1 MDYKKLT
8 SVKEDLENDYSYAK
22 NKVQELEDTVKNH
35 PAKFE
40 IKGDLNQQRDN
51 IINDINSVD
60 KKITSLKE
68 DNTFILENLK
78 NKNISNDRVLTFLKK
93 ENTIQRNPIKKF
105 FRIPKNPK
113 ELRKKD
119 IAALT
124 KRLDEIYI
132 PLIQK
137 NEIKKDRLIN
147 QSFFINHS
155 INLQEQKNKL
165 KDIKSELELTNNKLG
180 TKQNQI
186 KSVLDSVIDLDFEKA
201 KEKIKDSKISFK
213 DVLSFIK
220 QLISG
225 KETEIIVD
233 PLYKKKLKDLEKK
246 IETTREVKI
255 EEKGKVIINEKDLAK
270 EIDSHLKTMPKN
282 AIKVDFLK
290 DYDAKIVRGS
300 IAASINQDREYS
312 DFIEAQYHSTYGEE
326 KAGLGKTLEQVK
338 EKIEKLEILKT
349 QFSNVLE
356 EKVNLDLNNNGIEDR
371 FENDLN
377 KNGIEDR
384 FENDLNNNGI
394 DDNLEID
401 KQIEEKKEAIKSVT
415 GTEYE
420 HNTYRLHE
428 EIEALE
434 ALKNQNIETQIAP
447 INVINDV
454 LNTQE
459 DKINIEKLP
468 LKDFEKLG
476 ISENDLYKKLSP
488 QDISEL
494 LKMGKTEL
502 LTLEIKKDGISFD
515 VDAKLSLMK
524 NKDNSVSLRVHPY
537 RKEIENS
544 YNLTK
549 EELKTLKAG
558 KIVQKDIVLVGKNEK
573 VLYQLD
579 KEINE
584 IVKHNKAELQKNI
597 DLKVPLSKEQKELIS
612 KGRTITIKGPN
623 GKKGFDVKLNLNKK
637 KGYSVSKRDFNKENK
652 IEKTKQKERSL

>member
-40 IKGDLNQQRDN
+40 LKGDLNQQRDN

-124 KRLDEIYI
+124 KRLDEIYV

-233 PLYKKKLKDLEKK
+233 PLYKEKLKDLEKNL
-246 IETTREVKI
+246 ETTREVKI
-255 EEKGKVIINEKDLAK
+255 EG
-270 EIDSHLKTMPKN
+270 
-282 AIKVDFLK
+282 
-290 DYDAKIVRGS
+290 
-300 IAASINQDREYS
+300 
-312 DFIEAQYHSTYGEE
+312 
-326 KAGLGKTLEQVK
+326 
-338 EKIEKLEILKT
+338 
-349 QFSNVLE
+349 
-356 EKVNLDLNNNGIEDR
+356 KVNLDLNNNGIEDK

-377 KNGIEDR
+377 KNGISD
-384 FENDLNNNGI
+384 
-394 DDNLEID
+394 
-401 KQIEEKKEAIKSVT
+401 IEEEYQRSLNVIKDAEKGLNVP
-415 GTEYE
+415 TEMIKDAELYISNYE
-420 HNTYRLHE
+420 
-428 EIEALE
+428 
-434 ALKNQNIETQIAP
+434 KSQNIETQIAP

-549 EELKTLKAG
+549 EELETLKAG
-558 KIVQKDIVLVGKNEK
+558 KVVQKDIVLVGKNEK